1 MFYIKLLIRLRVRNR
16 KVYIDASP
24 RMVIRPDAR
33 AGVPAEHTM
42 TIRTIAIFNHKGGV
56 GKTTTAVNL
65 AAGLAHV
72 HKWQVLLIDLDPQ
85 ANATRALLPSE
96 LAEDSATAKD
106 WLLGKIHAAPT
117 LKTSVDKLYLL
128 PADITLSETAFGFT
142 QQNERNTLLRSA
154 LSRLS
159 PSYRC
164 ILIDCPPS
172 LGPLALNALAAA
184 DAVIVPCETQ
194 YLALRGLS
202 HVIDLV
208 DLVKNRLNPSLKV
221 LGVLATKYHIL
232 SLANNEVLKH
242 LRENGRVPMFRTVI
256 ARDVR
261 AEETASHGLPLILY
275 APEARATQA
284 YLQFAHEVMDQCH
297 D

>member
-1 MFYIKLLIRLRVRNR
+1 M
-16 KVYIDASP
+16 
-24 RMVIRPDAR
+24 
-33 AGVPAEHTM
+33 
-42 TIRTIAIFNHKGGV
+42 
-56 GKTTTAVNL
+56 
-65 AAGLAHV
+65 
-72 HKWQVLLIDLDPQ
+72 
-85 ANATRALLPSE
+85 
-96 LAEDSATAKD
+96 
-106 WLLGKIHAAPT
+106 
-117 LKTSVDKLYLL
+117 
-128 PADITLSETAFGFT
+128 
-142 QQNERNTLLRSA
+142 
-154 LSRLS
+154 
-159 PSYRC
+159 
-164 ILIDCPPS
+164 
-172 LGPLALNALAAA
+172 NALAAA

-284 YLQFAHEVMDQCH
+284 YLQFAQEVMDQCQ

>member
-1 MFYIKLLIRLRVRNR
+1 
-16 KVYIDASP
+16 
-24 RMVIRPDAR
+24 
-33 AGVPAEHTM
+33 M

-65 AAGLAHV
+65 AASLAHT
-72 HKWQVLLIDLDPQ
+72 HQQRVLVVDLDPQ

-96 LAEDSATAKD
+96 LPEGQPTVKE
-106 WLLGKIHAAPT
+106 WLLGTVQSVPV
-117 LKTSVDKLYLL
+117 LKTAVEGLELV
-128 PADITLSETAFGFT
+128 PADLTLSEAAFSLAR
-142 QQNERNTLLRSA
+142 QSEHNLLLRTA
-154 LSRLS
+154 LSRL
-159 PSYRC
+159 PERC
-164 ILIDCPPS
+164 DFILIDCPPS
-172 LGPLALNALAAA
+172 LGPLALSALAAA

-202 HVIDLV
+202 HVV
-208 DLVKNRLNPSLKV
+208 DLVEMVKGRLNPHLRV

-232 SLANNEVLKH
+232 SLANNEVLKT

-261 AEETASHGLPLILY
+261 AEETASHGLPLVLY

-284 YLQFAHEVMDQCH
+284 YLHFAEEVKNLCQD
-297 D
+297 

>member
-1 MFYIKLLIRLRVRNR
+1 
-16 KVYIDASP
+16 
-24 RMVIRPDAR
+24 MVIRPDAR
-33 AGVPAEHTM
+33 GDIPAEHNM
-42 TIRTIAIFNHKGGV
+42 SIRTIAIFNHKGGV

-65 AAGLAHV
+65 AACLAHV
-72 HKWQVLLIDLDPQ
+72 HKWQVLMIDLDPQ

-96 LAEDSATAKD
+96 LPEDSPTVKD
-106 WLLGKIHAAPT
+106 WLLGRVHAAPT
-117 LKTSVDKLYLL
+117 LKTSADKLDLM
-128 PADITLSETAFGFT
+128 PADITLSEAAFGFT
-142 QQNERNTLLRSA
+142 HQNERNTLLRSA

-159 PSYRC
+159 PGYRC

-208 DLVKNRLNPSLKV
+208 ELVKDRLNPDLKV

-242 LRENGRVPMFRTVI
+242 LRENGRVPVFRAVI
-256 ARDVR
+256 ARDVKT
-261 AEETASHGLPLILY
+261 EESPSHGIPLVLY
-275 APEARATQA
+275 APEARATLA
-284 YLQFAHEVMDQCH
+284 YLQFAEEVMKLCQD
-297 D
+297 